1 MQKSEV
7 KQSKNNA
14 DCTNPHIKSA
24 RYVKPSEEVETF
36 KLVVLCKH
44 NLKNIFFTDGLDWE

>member
-1 MQKSEV
+1 MQKSEN

-24 RYVKPSEEVETF
+24 RYVKPSKEVETF
-36 KLVVLCKH
+36 KLVVLCNQ
-44 NLKNIFFTDGLDWE
+44 NLKDIGLSWE

>member
-36 KLVVLCKH
+36 KLVVLCKY
-44 NLKNIFFTDGLDWE
+44 NLKNIGLDWE